1 MIVLGPDPHRIARLE
16 EAGGGLAVADRL
28 DGADLGKARIAHPA
42 VGDRLARPA
51 IAIAV
56 GNGVRAQDRPRAQP
70 PRLGGM
76 RDERAE
82 IEGHV
87 LARSE
92 EHTSELQSLMRI
104 SYAVFCLKKK
114 THKQA
119 KHTQTHNQQDK
130 NKTA

>member
-1 MIVLGPDPHRIARLE
+1 MYWHTLSRRGAVPI
-16 EAGGGLAVADRL
+16 GGGLAVADRL

-42 VGDRLARPA
+42 GGDRLARPA

-56 GNGVRAQDRPRAQP
+56 GNGARAQDRPRAQP

-87 LARSE
+87 LARLRPAE
-92 EHTSELQSLMRI
+92 RH
-104 SYAVFCLKKK
+104 AVEIGSA
-114 THKQA
+114 HV
-119 KHTQTHNQQDK
+119 
-130 NKTA
+130 

>member
-42 VGDRLARPA
+42 VGDRLARTA

-56 GNGVRAQDRPRAQP
+56 GNGARAQDRPRAQP

-82 IEGHV
+82 IRSVEGRGGKEWV
-87 LARSE
+87 STCRS
-92 EHTSELQSLMRI
+92 MR
-104 SYAVFCLKKK
+104 SA
-114 THKQA
+114 H
-119 KHTQTHNQQDK
+119 H
-130 NKTA
+130 

>member
-56 GNGVRAQDRPRAQP
+56 GYGARAQDRPRAQP

-87 LARSE
+87 LARLRTADREAVDKYHDRASAVE
-92 EHTSELQSLMRI
+92 GQRVDVRLKLGRGRI
-104 SYAVFCLKKK
+104 VR
-114 THKQA
+114 
-119 KHTQTHNQQDK
+119 
-130 NKTA
+130 